1 MQVELYKKKGTYQKD
16 GEERNFT
23 NFYIQCGDSLVPI
36 EVKNFSTKEKQDFM
50 YSSRRVLLGSYAAL
64 LPEKE

>member
-23 NFYIQCGDSLVPI
+23 NFYIQCGDSLVPV

-50 YSSRRVLLGSYAAL
+50 YSSRRVLLASYAAP